1 MKSLAYFLLFVLAQL
16 AAAATVKILST
27 DGAIAPVP
35 TLLTLMAYELVLGAG
50 LWWWLRLMRRRERL
64 RGATGSFERSR
75 PAAAPAP
82 LGTRFRSLG
91 ARIVFAC
98 FATILAAFGLSL
110 LLEPL
115 GLSDGG
121 TTAFFSAVKDNPLCI
136 IGLCIIGPACEEI
149 FFRAGITADMA
160 RRLPGWA
167 AAAVGALAFACIH
180 GNLAQGIPAFLIG
193 WVLGLMYLRTG
204 DLRLCL
210 PAHIANNTFA
220 VVMMHFPHMLDFTH
234 RWTPLAVV
242 ALALLHLG
250 LCVLNVWRTV
260 RR

>member
-16 AAAATVKILST
+16 AAAVTVKILST
-27 DGAIAPVP
+27 GRAVEPVA
-35 TLLTLMAYELVLGAG
+35 TVLTLMAYELVLSAG
-50 LWWWLRLMRRRERL
+50 LWLWLRRERRL
-64 RGATGSFERSR
+64 TPR
-75 PAAAPAP
+75 PTPPAP
-82 LGTRFRSLG
+82 LGRGVRSLP

-121 TTAFFSAVKDNPLCI
+121 TTALFDAVKDNPLCL
-136 IGLCIIGPACEEI
+136 IGLCLVGPACEEI
-149 FFRAGITADMA
+149 FFRAAITADMA
-160 RRLPGWA
+160 RRMPGWA
-167 AAAVGALAFACIH
+167 AAAIGALAFACIH
-180 GNLAQGIPAFLIG
+180 GNLTQGIPAFLIG
-193 WVLGLMYLRTG
+193 WMLGLMYLRTG

-220 VVMMHFPHMLDFTH
+220 VVTMHFPHLLDFTH
-234 RWTPLAVV
+234 RWTIIAVI

-250 LCVLNVWRTV
+250 LCAINVWRTV